1 MSNPAACM
9 IFDAAARSTFK
20 ARTAQTELALCTS
33 HSPAAFLVRNRAS
46 RTQSDMPP
54 SLQVHIRGHSCS
66 ETCLTRSRHTGG
78 KANKS
83 RAVEKGHSM
92 LRWENNLVDSGSGFK
107 NAHRRRARRSSLW
120 PPMPPQS
127 MLRSRKRIVFFKNG
141 RLFFPRVR
149 HSSWQLPTL
158 NKGAWGRGGRPELCW
173 MGVYL
178 SRTGIQATR
187 EIGHAQCKNEVS
199 LRLACLPS
207 ARPALLVGPEWDSE
221 GPTIG
226 QL

>member
-1 MSNPAACM
+1 MRRRGP
-9 IFDAAARSTFK
+9 RSRRGQRRRSSPY
-20 ARTAQTELALCTS
+20 APRTRQRPSWSAIERR
-33 HSPAAFLVRNRAS
+33 VRNRTCHHRSKCTYVGTLAQRHAS
-46 RTQSDMPP
+46 PGQDTRVGRRTKVAPLKKVTQCC
-54 SLQVHIRGHSCS
+54 V
-66 ETCLTRSRHTGG
+66 G
-78 KANKS
+78 K
-83 RAVEKGHSM
+83 
-92 LRWENNLVDSGSGFK
+92 NNLVDSGSGFK

-199 LRLACLPS
+199 LRLACLPC
-207 ARPALLVGPEWDSE
+207 ARPALLVDPEWDSE